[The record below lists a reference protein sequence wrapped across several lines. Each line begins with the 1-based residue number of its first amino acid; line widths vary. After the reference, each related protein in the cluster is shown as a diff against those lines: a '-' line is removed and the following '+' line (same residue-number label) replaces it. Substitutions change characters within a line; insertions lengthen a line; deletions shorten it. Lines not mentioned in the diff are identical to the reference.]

1 MYSPFW
7 KEKCLKQRILIAEDD
22 TNIRHVLKIQL
33 EGAGYEVITAA
44 DGIRALEEV
53 ARQAPDLILLDIM
66 MPKMDGYEVCRR
78 LKADFH
84 TSKVPIIM
92 LTAKSTEND
101 KVDGL
106 EIGAND
112 YLTKPYSSKELLAR
126 VKGLLQWSSSERQA
140 NPLTGLPGNISIE
153 KELKSRVESGEPF
166 VFAMC
171 DVDSFKAYNDRYGY
185 ARGDQ
190 GIRMTASVIT
200 DAVQELGN
208 GHDFVGHIGGDDFVF
223 ITTPDKADLIGERI
237 VADFERRVGFLYDEA
252 DRRKGYIEV
261 ENRKGGMERFGP
273 MTITIA
279 LVDSQS
285 HKIEH
290 VAQVSAIAA
299 ELKAYGKSLPGSAVV
314 KERRTTHER
323 VPETKTGT

>member
-1 MYSPFW
+1 
-7 KEKCLKQRILIAEDD
+7 LKQRILIAEDD
-22 TNIRHVLKIQL
+22 TNIRHVLRVQL
-33 EGAGYEVITAA
+33 EGAGYEVITA
-44 DGIRALEEV
+44 DNGIKALEEV
-53 ARQAPDLILLDIM
+53 TRQAPDLILLDIM
-66 MPKMDGYEVCRR
+66 MPKLDGYEVCRR

-126 VKGLLQWSSSERQA
+126 VKGLLQWSNSEREA

-153 KELKSRVESGEPF
+153 KELKRRFELGQPF
-166 VFAMC
+166 VFAIC
-171 DVDSFKAYNDRYGY
+171 DVDDFKEYNDYYGY
-185 ARGDQ
+185 VRGDQ
-190 GIRMTASVIT
+190 GIKMTASVIT

-208 GHDFVGHIGGDDFVF
+208 DEDFIGHIGGDDFVF
-223 ITTPDKADLIGERI
+223 ISTPDKADIIAERI
-237 VADFERRVGFLYDEA
+237 TAEFDLRVKFLYDEA

-261 ENRKGGMERFGP
+261 QNRRGEVERFGP
-273 MTITIA
+273 MTITIG

-290 VAQVSAIAA
+290 VAQVGAIAA
-299 ELKAYGKSLPGSAVV
+299 ELKAYGKSLPGSVVV
-314 KERRTTHER
+314 KERRMIQER

>member
-1 MYSPFW
+1 M
-7 KEKCLKQRILIAEDD
+7 KQRILVAEDD

-33 EGAGYEVITAA
+33 EGAGYEVVAA
-44 DGIRALEEV
+44 EDGIKALEEV
-53 ARQAPDLILLDIM
+53 SRQVPDLILLDIM
-66 MPKMDGYEVCRR
+66 MPKMDGYEVCRY
-78 LKADFH
+78 LKADFR

-92 LTAKSTEND
+92 LTARSTEND

-126 VKGLLQWSSSERQA
+126 VKGLLQWSSSEREA
-140 NPLTGLPGNISIE
+140 NPLTGLPGNIAIE
-153 KELKSRVESGEPF
+153 KELKRRVDSRERF

-171 DVDSFKAYNDRYGY
+171 DVDYFKAYNDRYGY

-200 DAVQELGN
+200 DAVHERG
-208 GHDFVGHIGGDDFVF
+208 GVDDFVGHIGGDDFVF
-223 ITTPDKADLIGERI
+223 ISTADRADLIGERI
-237 VADFERRVGFLYDEA
+237 TADFGRRVNFLYDEA

-261 ENRKGGMERFGP
+261 LNRRGEVERFGP
-273 MTITIA
+273 MTITIV

-299 ELKAYGKSLPGSAVV
+299 ELKAYGKSLPGSVVV
-314 KERRTTHER
+314 KERRTVQER
-323 VPETKTGT
+323 VPDTRTGT

>member
-1 MYSPFW
+1 MT
-7 KEKCLKQRILIAEDD
+7 QRILVAEDEPH
-22 TNIRHVLKIQL
+22 IRHVLKIQL
-33 EGAGYEVITAA
+33 EGAGYEVVAVE
-44 DGIRALEEV
+44 DGIKALEEV
-53 ARQAPDLILLDIM
+53 TRQVPDLILLDIM
-66 MPKMDGYEVCRR
+66 MPKMDGFEVCRR
-78 LKADFH
+78 LKADFN
-84 TSKVPIIM
+84 TSNVPIIM

-101 KVDGL
+101 KVNGL

-126 VKGLLQWSSSERQA
+126 VKGLLQWSSTEREA
-140 NPLTGLPGNISIE
+140 NPLTGLPGNISID
-153 KELKSRVESGEPF
+153 KELKRRVESRAPF

-171 DVDSFKAYNDRYGY
+171 DVDYFKAYNDRYGY

-190 GIRMTASVIT
+190 GIKMTASVIT
-200 DAVQELGN
+200 DAVRELGN
-208 GHDFVGHIGGDDFVF
+208 DADFVGHIGGDDFVF
-223 ITTPDKADLIGERI
+223 MTTPDKAELIGKRV
-237 VADFERRVGFLYDEA
+237 VADFRQRVNFLYDEA
-252 DRRKGYIEV
+252 DRKRGYVEV
-261 ENRKGGMERFGP
+261 ENRKGGLERFGP

-299 ELKAYGKSLPGSAVV
+299 ELKAYGKSLLGSVVV
-314 KERRTTHER
+314 KERRTLHEH